1 MNKMENKGDLIKE
14 TLVFLALVFGVTYGL
29 NLFSY
34 LSFGPYLESPTSWV
48 PLLQVQMFIPAA
60 VAIFCLY
67 LFRHPSLTGKSKAF
81 FLIFGLFMLSG
92 IVGVAVKSVV
102 QYMSLIIQA
111 LAVIG
116 FVSII
121 VLNLKKGWRDDLR
134 LSRLSFGERPGFY
147 VYFPLFFIALFA
159 VSVYLNSFFGLGAP
173 IKQTGSMTL
182 ILTIIQTVLLTIVLG
197 WPLYFGE
204 EYGWRAYLQDRMIGI
219 FGRVKGVVLVG
230 VIWGLW
236 HAPVIA
242 MGYNYPG
249 EPILGVITMTF
260 FTVVIGIYYSFAVFK
275 TGSVWIAVLLH
286 IITNTVV
293 PLLFI
298 HIAYAADPIFS
309 FGMGIYGIA
318 FLAIP
323 AVLMLKSDVWESKE
337 ALIKGGEEK

>member
-1 MNKMENKGDLIKE
+1 MENKSDLIKE
-14 TLVFLALVFGVTYGL
+14 TLVFLALVFGITYGL
-29 NLFSY
+29 NLFGY
-34 LSFGPYLESPTSWV
+34 LSFGSYLESPPTWG
-48 PLLQVQMFIPAA
+48 PLLQIEMFIPAA

-67 LFRHPSLTGKSKAF
+67 LFKHPSLTSKSKILF
-81 FLIFGLFMLSG
+81 SIFSLIVLSG
-92 IVGVAVKSVV
+92 IIGLIAKSVV
-102 QYMSLIIQA
+102 QYISLIWQA
-111 LAVIG
+111 LVVIG

-121 VLNLKKGWRDDLR
+121 VLNLKKGWRDDLK
-134 LSRLSFGERPGFY
+134 LSRLSFGKRQGFY
-147 VYFPLFFIALFA
+147 VYFPLIFIALFA
-159 VSVYLNSFFGLGAP
+159 VSVYLNLFFGLGAP
-173 IKQTGSMTL
+173 VKQTDSMTL
-182 ILTIIQTVLLTIVLG
+182 LLTIIQTVLLTIVLG

-219 FGRVKGVVLVG
+219 FGSIKGVVWVG

-293 PLLFI
+293 PLLLTY
-298 HIAYAADPIFS
+298 IAYAVDPIFS
-309 FGMGIYGIA
+309 FGLGVYGIA

-323 AVLMLKSDVWESKE
+323 ALLMLKSDVWESKE
-337 ALIKGGEEK
+337 ALIKRGEGKR